1 LRIRTTTFEEM
12 SSPDKAEA
20 LAAHPPAVKVGG
32 MRIVQDKSHLK
43 HKSKDTA
50 VPEPHEELNA
60 GSSPP
65 KSSEVTISGAPNRG
79 NADFPEQ
86 AVQAFHDKPVP
97 KNQLGAQPA
106 QHPIQQPR
114 RFN

>member
-1 LRIRTTTFEEM
+1 M
-12 SSPDKAEA
+12 SSPEKAEA

-43 HKSKDTA
+43 HKKDTA
-50 VPEPHEELNA
+50 VPEPQEELKA

-86 AVQAFHDKPVP
+86 AVQAFHEKPQP
-97 KNQLGAQPA
+97 GNEQRRQPA